1 MRLERIIYVSECRID
16 VADVKAAMAKLVID
30 ARSRN
35 AKLAVSGALLFTGTH
50 FAQILEGPP
59 SSLALMMSALRQDP
73 RHSNIYIAARHSISA
88 RIFSGWHM
96 AYHGP
101 SQYVARHVKRL
112 LPNGSDADQ
121 RRGTE
126 RFTQL
131 VIEFLAAP
139 RSA

>member
-59 SSLALMMSALRQDP
+59 SSLALMMSALRQDS

-88 RIFSGWHM
+88 RIFSCWHM
-96 AYHGP
+96 AHHGP

-112 LPNGSDADQ
+112 LP
-121 RRGTE
+121 R
-126 RFTQL
+126 
-131 VIEFLAAP
+131 AAH
-139 RSA
+139 